1 MSLIREEQDGLSQ
14 DESTKTS
21 AELNLVCGSKSPSW
35 PLLNLALET
44 INAPPALQLPSLEHS
59 ICPSPRGE
67 KDRHRDKDRNDLA
80 SPRNPSLEK
89 VTGPPRLPGQ
99 DLGLSLDTA

>member
-1 MSLIREEQDGLSQ
+1 MHPPLSSFHPWNIQ
-14 DESTKTS
+14 SVH
-21 AELNLVCGSKSPSW
+21 LHG
-35 PLLNLALET
+35 
-44 INAPPALQLPSLEHS
+44 
-59 ICPSPRGE
+59 GE